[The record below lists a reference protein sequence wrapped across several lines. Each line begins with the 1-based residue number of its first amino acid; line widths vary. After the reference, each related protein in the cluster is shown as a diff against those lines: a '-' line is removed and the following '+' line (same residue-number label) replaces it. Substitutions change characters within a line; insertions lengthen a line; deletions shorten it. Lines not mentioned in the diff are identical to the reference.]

1 MNYTDLKQGHKY
13 NFYYIRNKKYF
24 NLPYVGSKYG
34 PPNNRLFSL
43 TFKLND
49 GKHQDFVF
57 QDIKGL
63 QPSTPLSLQELAGKV
78 VDKNIEEE
86 RYDDTPWVQKEY
98 LPRLGK
104 GGKRKSITTKN
115 KKRNKKRTFRKRI
128 K

>member
-49 GKHQDFVF
+49 GKYQDFLF
-57 QDIKGL
+57 QGIEGL

-78 VDKNIEEE
+78 VDKNIREG
-86 RYDDTPWVQKEY
+86 RYDDIQSVQDY
-98 LPRLGK
+98 LHRLGK